1 MLVEFRQYYPN
12 GSLISELVQNDHG
25 QYIVRSSVAVDGI
38 TLATGLSISS
48 NLEEAE
54 DRSIQRALALLDLK
68 NRTKTTNTPDL
79 LINQPPLVTL
89 NKPVPTII
97 ENNIEIPVASNT
109 YKGDDNKPEVVTEVL
124 QIKPPKV
131 IDNAEMIALINF
143 ELVRIG
149 WKTEQ
154 GREYLLSTYGK
165 KSRHMLTDNELADFF
180 EFSAR
185 STRALAI
192 I

>member
-165 KSRHMLTDNELADFF
+165 KSRHMLTDNELADFLNF
-180 EFSAR
+180 
-185 STRALAI
+185 LQGQPGL
-192 I
+192 